1 MTEWK
6 RQRERERATERER
19 ERERERKGRQREDIA
34 RERLPQ
40 RVCHAAHRALGF
52 KSGFEF
58 KVIGLKHQKQGN
70 FTPPRVCESM
80 NL

>member
-1 MTEWK
+1 MKKAE
-6 RQRERERATERER
+6 RERERERATERER
-19 ERERERKGRQREDIA
+19 ERERKGRQRADIV

-40 RVCHAAHRALGF
+40 RVCHAAHRALGL